1 MTISSVKY
9 AASKASKLKTKKIGR
24 RSICDII
31 NDRPIQL
38 DFEEKVNYIRHKF
51 TYYEGNYDLFNDER
65 GKPNK
70 RKELLNRVIGEV
82 VLKHKD
88 PSILKRLNKKIVIW
102 RKDKIEKM
110 RLEAEKRKQKEE
122 MKLISDYRRHDWY
135 KRSVNDKKTN
145 LDQWENRIVE
155 FINSPEN
162 NLNLNLLQHIRL
174 KRLKE
179 VIYLWERRKGEFLD
193 YNTIFLNKYTFER
206 LVYEGVKDV
215 E

>member
-70 RKELLNRVIGEV
+70 RKELLNRIIGEV
-82 VLKHKD
+82 VLKRKD

-122 MKLISDYRRHDWY
+122 MKLITDYRKHDWY
-135 KRSVNDKKTN
+135 KRSVNDEKAN

-162 NLNLNLLQHIRL
+162 NLKLNLLQHIRL

-193 YNTIFLNKYTFER
+193 YNSIFLNKYTFER

>member
-70 RKELLNRVIGEV
+70 RKELLNRIIGEV
-82 VLKHKD
+82 VLKRKD

-122 MKLISDYRRHDWY
+122 MKLITDYRRHDWY

-162 NLNLNLLQHIRL
+162 NLKLNLLQHIRL

-193 YNTIFLNKYTFER
+193 YNSIFLNKYTFER